1 MRILFAAL
9 LALLLTAC
17 TSPAEVVIQKVYVP
31 QEIDQGLLTCKAWPP
46 RPERVTISDLL
57 LSLAEAKAAWVDC
70 SFKLGEIR
78 ALVKKPPARPP
89 PG

>member
-1 MRILFAAL
+1 MKIAAAMM

-17 TSPAEVVIQKVYVP
+17 ASDPEVVIQKVYVP
-31 QEIDQGLLTCKAWPP
+31 QEIDQGLLTCKAWPA

-70 SFKLGEIR
+70 SFKLSEVR
-78 ALVKKPPARPP
+78 RLVAPRGAPE
-89 PG
+89 